1 MYDIRSDSH
10 NHEVSIDLEY
20 KLYQRAI
27 DRFHGGEQF
36 GIVVFAEIDDDDGV
50 RSFYEE
56 DVGVVRTG
64 VHGLGSE
71 VADSQ
76 TTHIDVID
84 LS

>member
-1 MYDIRSDSH
+1 
-10 NHEVSIDLEY
+10 
-20 KLYQRAI
+20 
-27 DRFHGGEQF
+27 
-36 GIVVFAEIDDDDGV
+36 
-50 RSFYEE
+50 
-56 DVGVVRTG
+56 VVRTG